1 MPPRLRLVS
10 GTLLSATA
18 LAAIILL
25 AVALSPPG
33 PKPVRI
39 RRPQPS
45 PPEVPFVAGTAV
57 HDIAVA
63 PASAEMNHLTQDAQ
77 DAAKI
82 LLSYLP
88 TNADQITG
96 QQ

>member
-1 MPPRLRLVS
+1 M
-10 GTLLSATA
+10 
-18 LAAIILL
+18 
-25 AVALSPPG
+25 
-33 PKPVRI
+33 
-39 RRPQPS
+39 
-45 PPEVPFVAGTAV
+45 AGTAV